1 MTFAAPSA
9 GRLRRWSGYALSC
22 ALLLAG
28 AGTPAREPGSHISDL
43 LPQARLVG
51 TGTFTWFGFH
61 AYDGALFAADGA
73 YQDGRPFALELTYA
87 RDFTG
92 NAIARRS
99 IDEIRKLGV
108 ASDAELASW
117 LIVLKALFPDIR
129 KGDRLAGVMT
139 AYGTTQFLHNGLMVG
154 MTRDIRLGRAF
165 FAIWLDQRTSAPD
178 FRAGLLGTT
187 PGAR

>member
-1 MTFAAPSA
+1 MVGIRSVMRAVA
-9 GRLRRWSGYALSC
+9 GRPGC
-22 ALLLAG
+22 ASSRT
-28 AGTPAREPGSHISDL
+28 GTHISDL

-51 TGTFTWFGFH
+51 TGKFTWFGFH
-61 AYDGALFAADGA
+61 AYDGALFAPDGA
-73 YQDGRPFALELTYA
+73 YQEGRPFALELTYA

-92 NAIARRS
+92 HAIARRS

-108 ASDAELASW
+108 ASDTELASW
-117 LIVLKALFPDIR
+117 LVALKALFPDIR
-129 KGDRLAGVMT
+129 KGDRLTGVMT
-139 AYGTTQFLHNGLMVG
+139 ATGTTQFLHNGLMVG

-178 FRAGLLGTT
+178 FRASLLGTA

>member
-28 AGTPAREPGSHISDL
+28 AGAPAREPGSHISDL

-139 AYGTTQFLHNGLMVG
+139 AYGTTQFLQDRKSVV
-154 MTRDIRLGRAF
+154 
-165 FAIWLDQRTSAPD
+165 
-178 FRAGLLGTT
+178 
-187 PGAR
+187 